1 MLKKIDL
8 VILCG
13 GKGTRLGALTKNIPK
28 PLVKINNKYFLT
40 YLIQFYQK
48 FDFDNIYLL
57 AGYKG
62 KKIKEK
68 FDKKKFNFIK
78 TFCLIEKKPLGTGGS
93 LNLLK
98 NKIKNDFLL
107 VNGDSFLQYDLKNFL
122 EKSSNSSICNII
134 LVNTKTYLENKQLNN
149 LSVNLKKKVFF
160 KSKSNLMN
168 SGIYLFKKE
177 ILKKIPNKF
186 FSLEQDLLPDLILK
200 KKVSGFVEK
209 GFFIDIGTRKRLIYA
224 KKFFTKYF
232 QKPAV
237 FLDRDGVLNE
247 DVGYLYKYK
256 DFKWKKNIINTLYHI
271 QKKYYIFI
279 VTNQSGIGRKLYKI
293 SDFNLLH
300 KILKTFLAKR
310 NIFIDDV
317 FYCPHHPYF
326 GKGIFKKN
334 CFCRKPNNLLVANTL
349 GDWPINRNKS
359 FMIGDKYTDKICAD
373 LSRIKF
379 FYYSNSLYKEIKLY
393 EREVL

>member
-1 MLKKIDL
+1 MLKKLDL

-48 FDFDNIYLL
+48 FNFENIYLL

-62 KKIKEK
+62 EKIKEK

-107 VNGDSFLQYDLKNFL
+107 VNADSFLQYDLENFL

-134 LVNTKTYLENKQLNN
+134 LVNAKTYLENNQLNN
-149 LSVNLKKKVFF
+149 LSVNLEKKVFF

-177 ILKKIPNKF
+177 ILKQIPNKF
-186 FSLEQDLLPDLILK
+186 LSLEQDLLPNLILK
-200 KKVSGFVEK
+200 KKVCGFIEK
-209 GFFIDIGTRKRLIYA
+209 GFFIDIGTRKRLNYA
-224 KKFFTKYF
+224 KKVFTKNLH
-232 QKPAV
+232 KPAV

-247 DVGYLYKYK
+247 DIGYLYKYK
-256 DFKWKKNIINTLYHI
+256 DFKWNKNIIKILYHL
-271 QKKYYIFI
+271 QKRYYIFI

-300 KILKTFLAKR
+300 QELKIFLAKHKVY
-310 NIFIDDV
+310 IDDV
-317 FYCPHHPYF
+317 YYCPHHPIF

-334 CFCRKPNNLLVANTL
+334 CLCRKPNNLLVTNALN
-349 GDWPINRNKS
+349 DWPINKNKS

-373 LSRIKF
+373 LSRIDF
-379 FYYSNSLYKEIKLY
+379 FYYSNNLYKKIKTL
-393 EREVL
+393 

>member
-13 GKGTRLGALTKNIPK
+13 GKGARLGALTKNIPK

-48 FDFDNIYLL
+48 FNFENIYLL

-62 KKIKEK
+62 EKIKEK

-107 VNGDSFLQYDLKNFL
+107 VNADSFLQYDLENFL

-134 LVNTKTYLENKQLNN
+134 LVNAKTYLENNQLNN
-149 LSVNLKKKVFF
+149 LSVNSKKKVFF

-177 ILKKIPNKF
+177 ILKQIPNKF
-186 FSLEQDLLPDLILK
+186 LSLEQDLLPNLILK
-200 KKVSGFVEK
+200 KKVSGFIEK
-209 GFFIDIGTRKRLIYA
+209 GFFIDIGTKKRLNYA
-224 KKFFTKYF
+224 KKVFTKNLH
-232 QKPAV
+232 KPAV

-247 DVGYLYKYK
+247 DIGYLYKYK
-256 DFKWKKNIINTLYHI
+256 DFKWNKNIIKILYHL
-271 QKKYYIFI
+271 QKRYYIFI
-279 VTNQSGIGRKLYKI
+279 ATNQSGIGRKLYKI

-300 KILKTFLAKR
+300 QKLKIFLAKHKVY
-310 NIFIDDV
+310 IDDV
-317 FYCPHHPYF
+317 YYCPHHPIF

-334 CFCRKPNNLLVANTL
+334 CLCRKPNNLLVTNALN
-349 GDWPINRNKS
+349 DWPINKNKS

-373 LSRIKF
+373 LSRIEF
-379 FYYSNSLYKEIKLY
+379 FYYSNNLYKKIKTL
-393 EREVL
+393 

>member
-13 GKGTRLGALTKNIPK
+13 GKGKRLGALTKNIPK

-62 KKIKEK
+62 KKIKDK

-122 EKSSNSSICNII
+122 EKSSNSSLCNII
-134 LVNTKTYLENKQLNN
+134 LVNAKTYLENNQLNN
-149 LSVNLKKKVFF
+149 LSVNLEKKVFF
-160 KSKSNLMN
+160 KTKSNLMN

-186 FSLEQDLLPDLILK
+186 FSLEQDLLPNLILK

-224 KKFFTKYF
+224 KKFFTKYL

-237 FLDRDGVLNE
+237 FLDRDGVINE
-247 DVGYLYKYK
+247 DIGYLYKYK
-256 DFKWKKNIINTLYHI
+256 DFKWKKNIINTLNHM

-334 CFCRKPNNLLVANTL
+334 CLCRKPNNLLVTNTL
-349 GDWPINRNKS
+349 SDWPINRNKS

-379 FYYSNSLYKEIKLY
+379 FYYSNSLYKEIKIY

>member
-1 MLKKIDL
+1 M
-8 VILCG
+8 
-13 GKGTRLGALTKNIPK
+13 
-28 PLVKINNKYFLT
+28 
-40 YLIQFYQK
+40 
-48 FDFDNIYLL
+48 
-57 AGYKG
+57 
-62 KKIKEK
+62 
-68 FDKKKFNFIK
+68 
-78 TFCLIEKKPLGTGGS
+78 
-93 LNLLK
+93 NLLK

-177 ILKKIPNKF
+177 ILKQIPNKF

-256 DFKWKKNIINTLYHI
+256 DFKWKKNIINTLYYI

-334 CFCRKPNNLLVANTL
+334 CLCRKPNNLLVTNAL
-349 GDWPINRNKS
+349 SDWPISRNKS

>member
-1 MLKKIDL
+1 
-8 VILCG
+8 
-13 GKGTRLGALTKNIPK
+13 
-28 PLVKINNKYFLT
+28 
-40 YLIQFYQK
+40 
-48 FDFDNIYLL
+48 
-57 AGYKG
+57 
-62 KKIKEK
+62 
-68 FDKKKFNFIK
+68 
-78 TFCLIEKKPLGTGGS
+78 
-93 LNLLK
+93 
-98 NKIKNDFLL
+98 
-107 VNGDSFLQYDLKNFL
+107 
-122 EKSSNSSICNII
+122 
-134 LVNTKTYLENKQLNN
+134 
-149 LSVNLKKKVFF
+149 
-160 KSKSNLMN
+160 MN

-186 FSLEQDLLPDLILK
+186 FSLEQDLLPNLILK

-224 KKFFTKYF
+224 KKFFTKYL

-237 FLDRDGVLNE
+237 FLDRDGVINE
-247 DVGYLYKYK
+247 DIGYLYKYK
-256 DFKWKKNIINTLYHI
+256 DFKWKKNIINTLNHM

-334 CFCRKPNNLLVANTL
+334 CLCRKPNNLLVTNTL
-349 GDWPINRNKS
+349 SDWPINRNKS

-379 FYYSNSLYKEIKLY
+379 FYYSNSLYKEIKIY

>member
-1 MLKKIDL
+1 MLKKLDL

-13 GKGTRLGALTKNIPK
+13 GKGTRLGTLTKNMPK
-28 PLVKINNKYFLT
+28 PLLKINNKYFLS

-48 FDFDNIYLL
+48 FDFKNIYLL

-62 KKIKEK
+62 IKIKEK
-68 FDKKKFNFIK
+68 FHEKEFNFIK

-107 VNGDSFLQYDLKNFL
+107 INGDSFLQYDLENFL
-122 EKSSNSSICNII
+122 EKSSSSSLCNII
-134 LVNTKTYLENKQLNN
+134 LVNAKTYLENNQLNN
-149 LSVNLKKKVFF
+149 LSLNLEKKVFF
-160 KSKSNLMN
+160 KTKSHLMN
-168 SGIYLFKKE
+168 SGIYLLKKE
-177 ILKKIPNKF
+177 ILNQIPNKF
-186 FSLEQDLLPDLILK
+186 FSLEQDLLPNLILK
-200 KKVSGFVEK
+200 KKVSGFIEK
-209 GFFIDIGTRKRLIYA
+209 GFFIDIGTREKFNYA
-224 KKFFTKYF
+224 KKFLIKHL

-247 DVGYLYKYK
+247 DIGYLYKYR
-256 DFKWKKNIINTLYHI
+256 DFKWKKNIFKILNYI

-279 VTNQSGIGRKLYKI
+279 VTNQSGIARKFYTI

-300 KILKTFLAKR
+300 KKLKIFLSKH

-317 FYCPHHPYF
+317 FYCPHHPHY
-326 GKGIFKKN
+326 GKGIFKKK
-334 CFCRKPNNLLVANTL
+334 CLCRKPNNLLITNAL
-349 GDWPINRNKS
+349 SDWPIIKNKS
-359 FMIGDKYTDKICAD
+359 LMIGDKHTDKICAD

-379 FYYSNSLYKEIKLY
+379 FYYSNSLFSKIKDF
-393 EREVL
+393 

>member
-1 MLKKIDL
+1 MLKKLDL

-13 GKGTRLGALTKNIPK
+13 GKGKRLGKLTKNIPK
-28 PLVKINNKYFLT
+28 PLVKINNKYFLS

-48 FDFDNIYLL
+48 FNFENIYLL

-62 KKIKEK
+62 IKIKEK
-68 FDKKKFNFIK
+68 FHKKEFNFIK
-78 TFCLIEKKPLGTGGS
+78 TSCLIERKPLGTGGS

-107 VNGDSFLQYDLKNFL
+107 INGDSFLQYDLENFL

-134 LVNTKTYLENKQLNN
+134 LVNAKTYLENNQLNN
-149 LSVNLKKKVFF
+149 LSVNLEKKVFF

-177 ILKKIPNKF
+177 ILKQIPNKF
-186 FSLEQDLLPDLILK
+186 LSLEQDLLPNLILK
-200 KKVSGFVEK
+200 KKVSGFIEK
-209 GFFIDIGTRKRLIYA
+209 GFFIDIGTKKRLNYA
-224 KKFFTKYF
+224 KKVFTKNLH
-232 QKPAV
+232 KPAV

-247 DVGYLYKYK
+247 DIGYLYKYK
-256 DFKWKKNIINTLYHI
+256 DFKWNKNIIKILHHL
-271 QKKYYIFI
+271 QKRYYIFI

-300 KILKTFLAKR
+300 QKLKIFLAKHKVY
-310 NIFIDDV
+310 IDEV
-317 FYCPHHPYF
+317 YYCPHHPTF

-334 CFCRKPNNLLVANTL
+334 CLCRKPNNLLVTNALN
-349 GDWPINRNKS
+349 DWPINKNKS

-373 LSRIKF
+373 LSRIEF
-379 FYYSNSLYKEIKLY
+379 FYYSNNLYKKIKTL
-393 EREVL
+393 

>member
-1 MLKKIDL
+1 MLKKLDL

-48 FDFDNIYLL
+48 FNFENIYLL

-62 KKIKEK
+62 EKIKEK
-68 FDKKKFNFIK
+68 FDKKKFNFIN

-107 VNGDSFLQYDLKNFL
+107 VNADSFLQYDLENFL

-134 LVNTKTYLENKQLNN
+134 LVNAKTYLENNQLNN
-149 LSVNLKKKVFF
+149 LSVNSKKKVFF

-177 ILKKIPNKF
+177 ILKQIPNKF
-186 FSLEQDLLPDLILK
+186 LSLEQDLLPNLILK
-200 KKVSGFVEK
+200 KKVSGFIEK
-209 GFFIDIGTRKRLIYA
+209 GFFIDIGTRKRLNYA
-224 KKFFTKYF
+224 KKVFTKNLH
-232 QKPAV
+232 KPAV

-247 DVGYLYKYK
+247 DIGYLYKYK
-256 DFKWKKNIINTLYHI
+256 DFKWNKNIIKILYHL
-271 QKKYYIFI
+271 QKRYYIFI
-279 VTNQSGIGRKLYKI
+279 ATNQSGIGRKLYKI

-300 KILKTFLAKR
+300 QKLKIFLAKHKVY
-310 NIFIDDV
+310 IDDV
-317 FYCPHHPYF
+317 YYCPHHPIF

-334 CFCRKPNNLLVANTL
+334 CLCRKPNNLLVTNALN
-349 GDWPINRNKS
+349 DWPINKNKS

-373 LSRIKF
+373 LSRIEF
-379 FYYSNSLYKEIKLY
+379 FYYSNNLYKKIKTL
-393 EREVL
+393 

>member
-1 MLKKIDL
+1 MLKKLDL

-13 GKGTRLGALTKNIPK
+13 GKGTRLGTLTKNIPK
-28 PLVKINNKYFLT
+28 PLVKINNKYFLS

-48 FDFDNIYLL
+48 FDFQNIYLL

-62 KKIKEK
+62 IKIKEK
-68 FDKKKFNFIK
+68 FHKKEFNFIK
-78 TFCLIEKKPLGTGGS
+78 TSCLIERKPLGTGGS
-93 LNLLK
+93 FNLLK

-107 VNGDSFLQYDLKNFL
+107 INGDSFLQYDLENFL

-134 LVNTKTYLENKQLNN
+134 LVNAKTYLENNQLNN
-149 LSVNLKKKVFF
+149 LSVNLEKKVFF

-177 ILKKIPNKF
+177 ILKQIPNKF
-186 FSLEQDLLPDLILK
+186 LSLEQDLLPNLILK
-200 KKVSGFVEK
+200 KKVSGFIEK
-209 GFFIDIGTRKRLIYA
+209 GFFIDIGTKKRLNYA
-224 KKFFTKYF
+224 KKVFTKNLY
-232 QKPAV
+232 KPAV

-247 DVGYLYKYK
+247 DIGYLYKYK
-256 DFKWKKNIINTLYHI
+256 DFKWNKNIIKILHHL
-271 QKKYYIFI
+271 QKRYYIFI

-300 KILKTFLAKR
+300 QKLKIFLAKHKVY
-310 NIFIDDV
+310 IDDV
-317 FYCPHHPYF
+317 YYCPHHPIF

-334 CFCRKPNNLLVANTL
+334 CLCRKPNNLLVTNAL
-349 GDWPINRNKS
+349 SDWPINKNKS

-373 LSRIKF
+373 LSRIEF
-379 FYYSNSLYKEIKLY
+379 FYYSNNLYKKIKTL
-393 EREVL
+393 